1 MNYYIFFLLL
11 ILIFPNLAISSQK
24 NSDWGGV
31 CNFANKSITFNFR
44 SISGDATNDDM
55 IFSIDAK
62 VVDVP
67 NAWFYPSYTY
77 VQGIKNLCSGGIIAF
92 KYAGNYVF
100 AISKD
105 GRPNSNFIV
114 FVYYDI
120 KRNRVID
127 FLDPKINMQYSSDHD
142 GYPLVMKSINGSLFF
157 RGVTEII
164 TDPVNS
170 ENKIL
175 LDGWFELKIMD
186 NKLKV
191 SNSE

>member
-1 MNYYIFFLLL
+1 VSEFNLGLTNELLYVFLLL

-62 VVDVP
+62 VVDLP

-92 KYAGNYVF
+92 KKTGM
-100 AISKD
+100 
-105 GRPNSNFIV
+105 GRPYMSDFTPRKNNTDIHTLNNVWFSASIV
-114 FVYYDI
+114 EFDLI
-120 KRNRVID
+120 G
-127 FLDPKINMQYSSDHD
+127 MEEQA
-142 GYPLVMKSINGSLFF
+142 
-157 RGVTEII
+157 
-164 TDPVNS
+164 
-170 ENKIL
+170 
-175 LDGWFELKIMD
+175 
-186 NKLKV
+186 
-191 SNSE
+191 

>member
-1 MNYYIFFLLL
+1 MNYYIFLLL
-11 ILIFPNLAISSQK
+11 IFIFPNLAISSQK
-24 NSDWGGV
+24 NSAWGGV

-62 VVDVP
+62 VVDLP

-77 VQGIKNLCSGGIIAF
+77 VQGIKNLCSGGIIAL
-92 KYAGNYVF
+92 KYADNYVF

-120 KRNRVID
+120 EKDRVID
-127 FLDPKINMQYSSDHD
+127 FLDPKINIQYSADHD
-142 GYPLVMKSINGSLFF
+142 GYPLVMRSNNEDLFF

-164 TDPVNS
+164 MDPANS
-170 ENKIL
+170 ENKVL

-191 SNSE
+191 RNSE